1 MDALVDPD
9 KLLRLYHRYMQEATV
24 QPPHVQQIEE
34 RPQKGSVEMS
44 VPRRSHPQPAEDEK
58 NEQDDNADP
67 EVFHDRILHG
77 SMSAKHRV
85 NPMEQGGDLVWVLG
99 SPTRNPSRHNTHLLH
114 NRDTWDPCPRGLC
127 TCGDSLHKSY
137 RELAGRTALD
147 GCGDSGRNGGFTTLH
162 RSSGHYRRSGHRCG
176 DIDGLRHRRAHAVK
190 LGKYCG
196 GIRSIEV
203 VRAGLAIV
211 ATIWC
216 TA

>member
-85 NPMEQGGDLVWVLG
+85 NPMEQGRDLVWVPG

-114 NRDTWDPCPRGLC
+114 SRDT
-127 TCGDSLHKSY
+127 
-137 RELAGRTALD
+137 
-147 GCGDSGRNGGFTTLH
+147 
-162 RSSGHYRRSGHRCG
+162 
-176 DIDGLRHRRAHAVK
+176 
-190 LGKYCG
+190 
-196 GIRSIEV
+196 
-203 VRAGLAIV
+203 
-211 ATIWC
+211 
-216 TA
+216 